1 MNMKLYGCLVL
12 VAALLAMPGCEKKPS
27 VNRTDGLKDA
37 FDARPNEGIRDA
49 GEDIGD
55 AAKDAGRGIK
65 NAGENLKDAVE
76 DN

>member
-1 MNMKLYGCLVL
+1 MKLHGHLLIAAVL
-12 VAALLAMPGCEKKPS
+12 LTLPACEQKS
-27 VNRTDGLKDA
+27 NVNRTDGVKDA

-55 AAKDAGRGIK
+55 AVKDAGRDI
-65 NAGENLKDAVE
+65 KDAVN